1 MKWIKRWIND
11 YSRKLVRFGCFLMFI
26 VLLFGLLFMYANHKT
41 SDAVW
46 MAEREQ
52 RRKEFR
58 REHPSSGS
66 RVETAEG
73 LKGIVT
79 RECWLGFN
87 RYEVRLGDGSITYIN
102 GKDFIQKRR

>member
-1 MKWIKRWIND
+1 MKRIKRWIDD
-11 YSRKLVRFGCFLMFI
+11 YSGELVGFGCFLIFI
-26 VLLFGLLFMYANHKT
+26 VLPFGLLLMFTDHKT

-52 RRKEFR
+52 RAQEFR

-66 RVETAEG
+66 QVETVEG
-73 LKGIVT
+73 LRGTVT
-79 RECWLGFN
+79 RECWLGLN
-87 RYEVRLGDGSITYIN
+87 RYEVRLKDGSITYIN